1 MTKLID
7 VRYFLLGLAA
17 GVLAVVATRE
27 GTAR

>member
-17 GVLAVVATRE
+17 GVVAVVAACE
-27 GTAR
+27 AAR

>member
-7 VRYFLLGLAA
+7 VRYFLLGLGA

-27 GTAR
+27 AAR